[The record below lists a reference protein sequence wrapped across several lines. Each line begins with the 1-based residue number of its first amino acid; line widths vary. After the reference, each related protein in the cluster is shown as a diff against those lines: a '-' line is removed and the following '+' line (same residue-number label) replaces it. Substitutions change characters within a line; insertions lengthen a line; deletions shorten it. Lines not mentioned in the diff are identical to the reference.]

1 VTAFGTAPDRRKPVI
16 AGTLWGWQY
25 CSRGRVPGIGGSV
38 DLDVVYGAVSGQ
50 ETQQQD
56 GNPYPV
62 PTAIVTSTAQAA
74 AKGVIRWVPQGPQ
87 VEWVQWELQ
96 RLGYDLGK
104 AGVDGICGSKTVAA
118 IEAFQRCA
126 GLTVDGLCGPR
137 TVAALQAAKDKPK
150 APDKTAEPVNYRS
163 RVANGAQKV
172 YDAVVKY
179 RCRHKSGADTLEEII
194 EKRIT
199 TCSSSVT
206 AALKE
211 AGLMQQGK
219 LGHRP
224 KDGKSGATKTT
235 PEKVFY
241 GLEYLDKSKVDIV
254 MVDKL
259 YKDLPEKYKR
269 PGVIYAQDSNICIS
283 AGNGEIYS
291 TNEGGSQMRDGVYVK
306 DKVDKGYPY
315 SHRILAVIVAK
326 E

>member
-1 VTAFGTAPDRRKPVI
+1 
-16 AGTLWGWQY
+16 
-25 CSRGRVPGIGGSV
+25 
-38 DLDVVYGAVSGQ
+38 VSGQ

-62 PTAIVTSTAQAA
+62 PSAIVTSTAQAA

-104 AGVDGICGSKTVAA
+104 AGVDGICGAKTVAA
-118 IEAFQRCA
+118 IESFQRCA

-206 AALKE
+206 ASLKE
-211 AGLMQQGK
+211 ADLMKSGK

-224 KDGKSGATKTT
+224 KDGKDGETKTT
-235 PEKVFY
+235 PE
-241 GLEYLDKSKVDIV
+241 
-254 MVDKL
+254 
-259 YKDLPEKYKR
+259 
-269 PGVIYAQDSNICIS
+269 SN
-283 AGNGEIYS
+283 YS
-291 TNEGGSQMRDGVYVK
+291 PSLALCFVK
-306 DKVDKGYPY
+306 T
-315 SHRILAVIVAK
+315 
-326 E
+326 